1 MNEVKLNVPL
11 AEAAVRALGVGD
23 RVLVTGE
30 VVTARDRAHRWLVEE
45 ATPGGLPF
53 VLSGGVIY
61 HSGPL
66 VRKRPDGSWEML
78 ACGPTTSSR
87 MNIYVPALLRKF
99 GVRAFIGKGGMDTE
113 ALAAFRQCGAVYLS
127 AVGGAA
133 QVLAGSV
140 EKVGL
145 AFKVEEFGSPEA
157 MWVLSVRD
165 LPAVVTMD
173 TKGHS
178 LHEDLEKSSRRR
190 LETFLGQGRPI

>member
-11 AEAAVRALGVGD
+11 AEKAVRSLRAGD
-23 RVLVTGE
+23 RVLVSGE

-45 ATPGGLPF
+45 ATPGALPF
-53 VLSGGVIY
+53 KLSGGVIY

-66 VRKRPDGSWEML
+66 TRRRGDGSWEML

-113 ALAAFRQCGAVYLS
+113 VLAALRVSGAVYLS

-133 QVLAGSV
+133 QVLAAVVRGV
-140 EKVGL
+140 ELG
-145 AFKVEEFGSPEA
+145 FKLEEFGAPEA
-157 MWVLSVRD
+157 MWVLEVRD
-165 LPAVVTMD
+165 FPAVVTMD
-173 TKGHS
+173 TNGHS
-178 LHEDLEKSSRRR
+178 LHEEIEKSSRGR
-190 LETFLGQGRPI
+190 LETLLDAGRTF